1 MPRKA
6 RVIIP
11 NTPHHI
17 MQRGHNRQ
25 VVFSSEEEFQ
35 YYRENLILY
44 KKQFGCKVHAY
55 CLMTNHVHLI
65 VNPGD
70 NPESLSL
77 LMKRLAGRQTRYVN
91 NLEKRSGSL
100 WEGRFK
106 SSIISSKEYL
116 LACCRYIELNPLRA
130 GLVND
135 PKDYLWSGY
144 NHKVEGIADK
154 AIDLDSNYRALGN
167 TPKERQSAYKAYV
180 IQTIPDEELQLIRRA
195 IQRNQLTGSDRFRMY
210 LEKKYKVLISNR
222 GQGRPKK
229 AKDK

>member
-1 MPRKA
+1 M
-6 RVIIP
+6 IP
-11 NTPHHI
+11 NTPHHV

-35 YYRENLILY
+35 YYRENLTIY
-44 KKQFGCKVHAY
+44 KKQFGCKVYAY

-65 VNPGD
+65 VNPG
-70 NPESLSL
+70 NNLESLSL

-91 NLEKRSGSL
+91 KLEKRSGSL

-106 SSIISSKEYL
+106 SSIISSREYL
-116 LACCRYIELNPLRA
+116 LACCRYIDLNPLRA

-144 NHKVEGIADK
+144 NHKAGGIVDTVL
-154 AIDLDSNYRALGN
+154 DLDSNYRALGN
-167 TPKERQSAYKAYV
+167 TLQERQSAYKEYV
-180 IQTIPDEELQLIRRA
+180 TQTIPDEELHLIRLA

-210 LEKKYKVLISNR
+210 LEKKHKVVISNR

-229 AKDK
+229 ANK

>member
-35 YYRENLILY
+35 YYRENLIEF
-44 KKQFGCKVHAY
+44 KKQFGCKVYAY

-65 VNPGD
+65 VNPGK

-91 NLEKRSGSL
+91 KLEKRSGSL
-100 WEGRFK
+100 WEGRYK

-144 NHKVEGIADK
+144 NRKVEGTVDK
-154 AIDLDSNYRALGN
+154 VLDLDSNYRALGN
-167 TPKERQSAYKAYV
+167 TQKERQSAYKEYV
-180 IQTIPDEELQLIRRA
+180 TQTISDEELQLIRGA
-195 IQRNQLTGSDRFRMY
+195 IERNQLTGSDRFRMQ
-210 LEKKYKVLISNR
+210 LEKKHEVQIFNR
-222 GQGRPKK
+222 GRGRPRKTKK
-229 AKDK
+229 